1 MMLSSDKKLVA
12 LDPAMLE
19 SLADKLVWLV
29 QSDRQNTPATQA
41 QKASAKPPKTYADA
55 VVKRQ

>member
-1 MMLSSDKKLVA
+1 MLSSDKKLVA

-29 QSDRQNTPATQA
+29 QSDRQNTPATQV
-41 QKASAKPPKTYADA
+41 QKASVKLSSTYIDT
-55 VVKRQ
+55 VIRRP

>member
-1 MMLSSDKKLVA
+1 MMLNLDKKLVA
-12 LDPAMLE
+12 LDPVMLE
-19 SLADKLVWLV
+19 ILANKLVWLV

>member
-1 MMLSSDKKLVA
+1 MLSSDKKLVA

-41 QKASAKPPKTYADA
+41 QKASTKPSKTYADA
-55 VVKRQ
+55 VIKRP